1 MKVQVGI
8 KKKASKNSTNQ
19 APTFD
24 KTADKSGESRKLAAL
39 LTEFQEFKRVTTA
52 ERDALVSEHNAL
64 AKEVC
69 DLRDQIEEASLV
81 GTIPN
86 DSNSKE
92 NESGSQKT
100 DMMAEIKN
108 QVEATA
114 QQAHATAQHALVAV
128 ADNFDENGYMK
139 CCLGA

>member
-24 KTADKSGESRKLAAL
+24 KTADKSDESRKLAAL

-86 DSNSKE
+86 DSNPKE
-92 NESGSQKT
+92 NEKT
-100 DMMAEIKN
+100 DSKINDAVADIKN
-108 QVEATA
+108 QVEVTA
-114 QQAHATAQHALVAV
+114 QQALVTV
-128 ADNFDENGYMK
+128 ADKFDENGYMK

>member
-1 MKVQVGI
+1 MKVHVGI
-8 KKKASKNSTNQ
+8 KKKSKSSFNK
-19 APTFD
+19 APTQNFE
-24 KTADKSGESRKLAAL
+24 KRGESGQLAAL

-92 NESGSQKT
+92 N

-114 QQAHATAQHALVAV
+114 QHALVTV
-128 ADNFDENGYMK
+128 ADKFDENGYMK
-139 CCLGA
+139 CCLGG

>member
-19 APTFD
+19 APTFH
-24 KTADKSGESRKLAAL
+24 KNAESRKLAAL
-39 LTEFQEFKRVTTA
+39 LTEFHEFKRVTTA
-52 ERDALVSEHNAL
+52 ERNALVSEHNAL

-81 GTIPN
+81 GTLPN

-92 NESGSQKT
+92 NENDSQKN
-100 DMMAEIKN
+100 DMMVEIKN

>member
-19 APTFD
+19 APTFH
-24 KTADKSGESRKLAAL
+24 KNAESRKLAAL
-39 LTEFQEFKRVTTA
+39 LTEFHEFKRVTTA
-52 ERDALVSEHNAL
+52 ERNALVSEHNAL

-86 DSNSKE
+86 DSNPKE
-92 NESGSQKT
+92 NEKT
-100 DMMAEIKN
+100 DSKINDAVADIKN
-108 QVEATA
+108 QVEVTA
-114 QQAHATAQHALVAV
+114 QQALVTV
-128 ADNFDENGYMK
+128 ADKFDENGYMK

>member
-8 KKKASKNSTNQ
+8 KKQSKSSIHQAQKRNPDKGDEST
-19 APTFD
+19 
-24 KTADKSGESRKLAAL
+24 KLAAL

-81 GTIPN
+81 
-86 DSNSKE
+86 SKE
-92 NESGSQKT
+92 NQEKEIQKS
-100 DMMAEIKN
+100 DVIADIKN
-108 QVEATA
+108 HVEATA
-114 QQAHATAQHALVAV
+114 QNALVTV
-128 ADNFDENGYMK
+128 ADKFDENGYMK
-139 CCLGA
+139 CCLSSCK

>member
-8 KKKASKNSTNQ
+8 KKQSKSPIRQTQKRN
-19 APTFD
+19 PD
-24 KTADKSGESRKLAAL
+24 RGDESQKLAAL

-81 GTIPN
+81 
-86 DSNSKE
+86 SKE
-92 NESGSQKT
+92 NEARESQKN
-100 DMMAEIKN
+100 DMMTEIKN
-108 QVEATA
+108 QVETTA
-114 QQAHATAQHALVAV
+114 QNALVTV
-128 ADNFDENGYMK
+128 ADKFDENGYMK
-139 CCLGA
+139 CCLSSCK